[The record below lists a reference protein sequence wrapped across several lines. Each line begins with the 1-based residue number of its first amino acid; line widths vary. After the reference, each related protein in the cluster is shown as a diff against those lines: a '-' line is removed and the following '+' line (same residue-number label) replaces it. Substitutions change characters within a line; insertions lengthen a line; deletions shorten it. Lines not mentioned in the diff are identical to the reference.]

1 MIQLVIAEKPSVAQ
15 SIAAVLGAT
24 SRRSGYL
31 EGGGYIVSWCFG
43 HLVGLAPADQ
53 YNERFAKWRHEDLP
67 ILPQPWQYTVPER
80 AKKQFDVLHRLLH
93 DEHVEH
99 VICATDAGRE
109 GELIFRLVYHQCQCT
124 KPVKRLWI
132 SSLEESAIRD
142 GFDSLRDGADFDRL
156 YMAALC
162 RAQADWLVGINATRY
177 FSLIYGLTLNV
188 GRVMSPT
195 LALIVNRETEIADFQ
210 PKTFYTVRMSRG
222 FYASSDR
229 LASQEEAER
238 IKAACDYQVATV
250 MRIDRKERSEKPPR
264 LFDLTTLQRTANRLF
279 GFTAQQTLDYAQS
292 LYERKLV
299 TYPRT
304 DSQYLTSDMEESLPT
319 LVQTVAAALPFM
331 EGLDLPIH
339 AEQVIDNARVSDH
352 HALLPTRSLRDY
364 DLSALS
370 AGERSVLY
378 LIVTRLLCAVGD
390 ACRWEETNVELD
402 CQGYV
407 FHAKGKSILK
417 MGWKIPEAT
426 FQGSMGSTIDTD
438 ANKEKDSTLPPLT
451 EGQRLSPVL
460 TMIRAG
466 QTTPPKHYTE
476 DSLLAAMEA
485 AGAEDMPDDAEHRG
499 IGTPATR
506 AGILEKLVNG
516 GFIER
521 VGEKKTKDL
530 LPTSKGTAL
539 TLVLPEQ
546 LRYPQT
552 TADWEQ
558 RLKQIERGEAEPDGF
573 LDDTAAMLCDLFQTY
588 DPVPGAAELFPH
600 IRQKVGMCPSC
611 QMSVSETPKGY
622 FCDNRSC
629 RFSIWKDNRFFTT
642 QGTAPTR
649 EIVETLLRDGHA
661 RLTGLK
667 SSRTGKVYDATIY
680 MTCGPDGSPRFS
692 MAFDGGDEK

>member
-1 MIQLVIAEKPSVAQ
+1 MYQLIITEKPSVAQ

-24 SRRSGYL
+24 VRRNGYMEGSGYM
-31 EGGGYIVSWCFG
+31 VSWCYG
-43 HLVGLAPADQ
+43 HLVKLAPADQ
-53 YNERFAKWRHEDLP
+53 YNEQFAKWRHEDLP
-67 ILPQPWQYTVPER
+67 ILPQSWQYTVPEKAR
-80 AKKQFDVLHRLLH
+80 KQFNVLRGLLH
-93 DEHVEH
+93 DESVEN
-99 VICATDAGRE
+99 VVCATDAGRE
-109 GELIFRLVYHQCQCT
+109 GELIFRLVYHHCQCT

-162 RAQADWLVGINATRY
+162 RAQADWLVGINATRF
-177 FSLIYGLTLNV
+177 FSLVYGLTLNV

-195 LALIVNRETEIADFQ
+195 LALIVHRETEIANFH
-210 PKTFYTVRMSRG
+210 PKSFYTVRMSCG
-222 FYASSDR
+222 FYASTDR
-229 LASQEEAER
+229 VTLRQDAER
-238 IKAACDYQVATV
+238 IKAACDYQAATV
-250 MRIDRKERSEKPPR
+250 TRIDRKERSEKPPR
-264 LFDLTTLQRTANRLF
+264 LYDLTTLQRAANRMF

-292 LYERKLV
+292 LYEKKLI

-304 DSQYLTSDMEESLPT
+304 DSQFLTSDMEESLPA
-319 LVQTVAAALPFM
+319 LVQEVANVLPCVA
-331 EGLDLPIH
+331 GLNLPVH
-339 AEQVIDNARVSDH
+339 TEQVIDNDRVSDH
-352 HALLPTRSLRDY
+352 HALLPTRSMTAY
-364 DLSALS
+364 DLPTLP
-370 AGERSVLY
+370 AGERSILDM
-378 LIVTRLLCAVGD
+378 IVARLLCAVGD
-390 ACRWEETNVELD
+390 AHRWEETTVELD
-402 CQGYV
+402 CQGYS
-407 FHAKGKSILK
+407 FTAKGKTIRE
-417 MGWKIPEAT
+417 MGWKIPETT
-426 FQGSMGSTIDTD
+426 FQGSMGSAMSSEAD
-438 ANKEKDSTLPPLT
+438 KEQEAPLPLLT

-460 TMIRAG
+460 TMIREG
-466 QTTPPKHYTE
+466 QTTPPKHFTE
-476 DSLLAAMEA
+476 DSLLAAMES
-485 AGAEDMPDDAEHRG
+485 AGEEDMPDDVEHRG

-506 AGILEKLVNG
+506 AGILEKLVKG

-521 VGEKKTKDL
+521 VGDKRTKDL

-546 LRYPQT
+546 LRSPQT

-573 LDDTAAMLCDLFQTY
+573 LDDIAAMLRDLFQNY
-588 DPVPGAAELFPH
+588 DPIPGAAELFPR
-600 IRQKVGMCPSC
+600 IRQKVGKCPSC

-642 QGTAPTR
+642 KGTAPTR

-680 MTCGPDGSPRFS
+680 MTCEPDGSPRFS